1 MLQTGKDAPQH
12 DAEALRILL
21 VEDQPLVRLTTSD
34 MLSDLGHIVEEA
46 ADAQSAIA
54 YVETGAPIDVLITD
68 IGLPDI
74 SGTTLAEECRRRLPG
89 LRVIF
94 VSGTDAGRMDAIL
107 EDRQHRFLEK
117 PFLARDLER
126 MLAEIA
132 SS

>member
-1 MLQTGKDAPQH
+1 MGDDTPQH

-21 VEDQPLVRLTTSD
+21 VEDQPVVRLTTSD

-54 YVETGAPIDVLITD
+54 IVETGAPIDVLITD

-74 SGTTLAEECRRRLPG
+74 SGTTLAEECRRHLPA

-94 VSGTDAGRMDAIL
+94 VSGDDTQLISDL
-107 EDRQHRFLEK
+107 EEDPRRRFLGK
-117 PFLARDLER
+117 PFLGEELQRLLTE
-126 MLAEIA
+126 LAGRRPQ
-132 SS
+132 

>member
-21 VEDQPLVRLTTSD
+21 VEDQPVVRLTTSD

-74 SGTTLAEECRRRLPG
+74 SGTTLAEECRRHLPG
-89 LRVIF
+89 LSVIF
-94 VSGTDAGRMDAIL
+94 VSGTDAGRLEAIL

-117 PFLARDLER
+117 PFLTRDLER
-126 MLAEIA
+126 MLVEIA